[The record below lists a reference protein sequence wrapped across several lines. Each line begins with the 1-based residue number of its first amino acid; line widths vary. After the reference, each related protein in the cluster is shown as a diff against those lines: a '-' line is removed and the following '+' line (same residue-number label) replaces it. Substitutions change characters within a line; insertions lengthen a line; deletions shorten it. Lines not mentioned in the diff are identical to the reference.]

1 MVIPVS
7 VQTQFFGQLADVA
20 VIRQLG
26 SRVRFLRYSFI
37 GTTIGTTHAEP
48 PHKSYTGLSDPPAT
62 KS

>member
-1 MVIPVS
+1 MVIPGS
-7 VQTQFFGQLADVA
+7 VQTQFFGQLADGA

-37 GTTIGTTHAEP
+37 GTSHAEP
-48 PHKSYTGLSDPPAT
+48 PHKSYTGLSNPPAT